1 MAGEGPVHAEARS
14 DSLQLTEQDP
24 LAITRAFGR
33 FVMEV
38 APQTAPIML
47 LIRDAAVSDQQTVAR
62 KPAER
67 VQKLPGWPRDPYKGL
82 DYFSAADAP
91 LFGQRE
97 TEINDMVAL
106 LCSFDTRAVLLH
118 GGTGTTNLTVTNSTF
133 YNNFATFG
141 GAAELRAGINGI
153 LRRRCGA

>member
-1 MAGEGPVHAEARS
+1 PVPAKSAVCLLCRP
-14 DSLQLTEQDP
+14 QVP
-24 LAITRAFGR
+24 LRCCSGW
-33 FVMEV
+33 
-38 APQTAPIML
+38 
-47 LIRDAAVSDQQTVAR
+47 RDAAVSDQQTVAR

-82 DYFSAADAP
+82 DYFSATDAP

-118 GGTGTTNLTVTNSTF
+118 GGTGTGKSSF
-133 YNNFATFG
+133 
-141 GAAELRAGINGI
+141 LRAGLCQR
-153 LRRRCGA
+153 LRNLPAEEGR